1 MTFLLKI
8 LSPKKIPA
16 KRSEWNWHVRC
27 HEWMLRRLFY
37 AYRRGAVSDTIQLGN
52 VQIIHNVRDYWYEQ
66 ELQRFHIDTAQH
78 LEKRSVPLYLNRK
91 LHRSV
96 FFHWTVSLLV
106 FYEGKSYNI
115 KRGKTIS
122 IETEIDG
129 KLKISSEKD
138 IILRSEFEA
147 KDVGR
152 QSHSLEFLDDNSSTL
167 LHEPENRGLKQKIF
181 VKDTAQQQGVA
192 NKKQFYSTKYQGFE
206 ENNAF

>member
-8 LSPKKIPA
+8 LSPKKIPD
-16 KRSEWNWHVRC
+16 KRSEWKWHVRC
-27 HEWMLRRLFY
+27 HEWMLRHLLY

-52 VQIIHNVRDYWYEQ
+52 VQIMYNVRDYWYEQ

-78 LEKRSVPLYLNRK
+78 LEKRSAPLRLNRK

-96 FFHWTVSLLV
+96 FFHWTESLLF

-129 KLKISSEKD
+129 QLKISSEKD

-147 KDVGR
+147 KGVGR
-152 QSHSLEFLDDNSSTL
+152 QSHSLDFQKDNSSTL
-167 LHEPENRGLKQKIF
+167 LYEPDNSSLKQKIF
-181 VKDTAQQQGVA
+181 VKDTVQQQGIA
-192 NKKQFYSTKYQGFE
+192 QKKQFHSTKYQGFE